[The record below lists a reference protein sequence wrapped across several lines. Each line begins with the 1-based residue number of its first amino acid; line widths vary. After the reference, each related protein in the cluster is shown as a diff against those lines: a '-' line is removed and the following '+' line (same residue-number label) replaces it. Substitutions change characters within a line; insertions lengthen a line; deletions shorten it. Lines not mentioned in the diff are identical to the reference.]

1 MPDTRPGK
9 WRLSLLLL
17 LAAAFVLAEAKST
30 TVLNNST
37 RHDNDNNEAAVTTTH
52 RASTSVVVV
61 ADTDIDEEDD
71 KQLLPKSSTSHPP
84 PPPPPPIV
92 ASWEC
97 PEITGQGIE
106 CSCDFPH
113 TLRCIG
119 DRTSL
124 KSIGAHL
131 RGLRPGR
138 ISLLDATLQG
148 IASLPADFLE
158 GVALHGLVVSSGEL
172 RRLNENAFSALAQP
186 LQALGLPNNQ
196 LDQVPIHAL
205 GKIALGLERLD
216 LSHNK
221 FKILE
226 AGSFKNLNNVTY
238 LDLSGNL
245 LTQLSPEVF
254 ASLPQLRMLKMRGN
268 RLSVSA
274 LKAFRGLRSLEELDL
289 SANMLMGPLGPGL
302 IPSAMPTAQS
312 QPGRESIEERGQ
324 RHANGTEEFVLARLE
339 PQSGERERDKKKKQI
354 NFGASRLIRKRCHM
368 LMILKL
374 VFLYSHIQIDVLEDH
389 AFRQLTNLRHLDLSY
404 NDIVAVSSL
413 SLAHLDR
420 LRSLDLTHNFLRSLN
435 GDLLAP
441 RNLERLRL
449 DDNDITMVT
458 PDVSAKT
465 SKLLMLKSLS
475 LADNPLN
482 CDCNLAEFARWFAAS
497 GLEPEDK
504 RSAVCATPPALENGP
519 LTQVAPDNLLCGEDP
534 SSASSS
540 SSSSS
545 SASVA
550 GMTRLPLA
558 AAQLTLKEFHYDE
571 ATAGGDMLWRVE
583 PCTERYT
590 CDTLIVYEAQRDGR
604 EVQLASSPIECDSRH
619 MPHPCA
625 LSLGVPASIRL
636 QPGHRYRYCVVLMV
650 PPPAHQGK
658 DDRHRRRDGDDDD
671 VSLGLGCSD
680 IIELE
685 DTLDLLD
692 MERKKLPAM
701 TPPPLLQPDIK
712 DLRVNVSDEGYLKVA
727 VALLETP
734 RVGCEIDLDILAIE
748 TGQVHRQRLNC
759 SAQANE
765 LAGLVPGR
773 YKICASVETESASR
787 RPREGHARCVEV
799 QTLRQQYPSQATVAV
814 VLCGLLVLALV
825 TACCIGRSLAR
836 TRKKAAQIG
845 GGCAPAAGQQLEI
858 THKAHYIKL
867 QATTKV

>member
-9 WRLSLLLL
+9 WRLPPLLLLLL

-37 RHDNDNNEAAVTTTH
+37 RHDNDNNEAAAVTTTH
-52 RASTSVVVV
+52 RASTSVV
-61 ADTDIDEEDD
+61 ADTDIDEEDEEDD
-71 KQLLPKSSTSHPP
+71 KQLLPKSSTSHPSP
-84 PPPPPPIV
+84 PSPSPIV

-302 IPSAMPTAQS
+302 IPSAMPRLRSLSLAENQLKSVGNDTLMGLKNLS
-312 QPGRESIEERGQ
+312 SL
-324 RHANGTEEFVLARLE
+324 VL
-339 PQSGERERDKKKKQI
+339 
-354 NFGASRLIRKRCHM
+354 
-368 LMILKL
+368 
-374 VFLYSHIQIDVLEDH
+374 SHNQIDVLEDH

-545 SASVA
+545 ASVA

-590 CDTLIVYEAQRDGR
+590 CDTLIVYEAQQDGR

-619 MPHPCA
+619 MPQPCA

-650 PPPAHQGK
+650 PPPPAHQGK
-658 DDRHRRRDGDDDD
+658 DDRHRRRDGDDD

-692 MERKKLPAM
+692 IERKKLPAM

-734 RVGCEIDLDILAIE
+734 RLGCEIDLDILAIE

-799 QTLRQQYPSQATVAV
+799 QTLRQQYPSQGAVAL
-814 VLCGLLVLALV
+814 VLCGLFGLALA
-825 TACCIGRSLAR
+825 TAYCIGRSLAR
-836 TRKKAAQIG
+836 TRKKAAQMGGG
-845 GGCAPAAGQQLEI
+845 GGCAPATGQQLEI